1 MKNETFDE
9 MAREVMRKIQR
20 HDQHA
25 LGVIRAALRKAYALG
40 EKDAE
45 QSVQL
50 TGGTLPDLQALFT
63 PEVLSGL
70 QADSTPP
77 TSN

>member
-45 QSVQL
+45 QCLHL
-50 TGGTLPDLQALFT
+50 TGGIQPDLQALLT

-70 QADSTPP
+70 EADTTPP
-77 TSN
+77 TRK

>member
-40 EKDAE
+40 EQDAE

-50 TGGTLPDLQALFT
+50 TGLCVCPEEWSVDIRGNCSNCGLAKT
-63 PEVLSGL
+63 PR
-70 QADSTPP
+70 
-77 TSN
+77 N

>member
-40 EKDAE
+40 EQDAE
-45 QSVQL
+45 QCVQL
-50 TGGTLPDLQALFT
+50 TGGDSAAKIDFSTIDRILANEQ
-63 PEVLSGL
+63 G
-70 QADSTPP
+70 STPP
-77 TSN
+77 ASN